1 MVIQEKLTKYAE
13 LALKVGINLQENQ
26 PLVINAPIAA
36 APFVREVAKIAY
48 KLGAKYVHT
57 EWNDEQLTKI
67 TYETASTESL
77 SHVREWKVKGM
88 EEMAEEGAAFMSIV
102 ASNPDLL
109 KDVDPER
116 VSISNKAQAK
126 AMQNYR
132 KYIQTAKVSWAI
144 VSVPS
149 QEWAAKLY
157 PDRSP
162 EEQVASLWENI
173 FQVTRVNENDPVEAW
188 NDHIKTLQEKLQVLN
203 TKKYKKLHY
212 KAPGTDLTI
221 ELPNEQ
227 VWLGGGMNNDQGTY
241 FVPNLPTE
249 EVFTAP
255 VKIGV
260 NGVVSS
266 TKPLN
271 LNGNLVD
278 NFSLTFKEGKVV
290 EFTAEQG
297 YEVLK
302 KLLETDE
309 GALHLGEVA
318 LVPHSSPVSKQEVIF
333 YNTLFDENA
342 SCHLALGSAYPIN
355 IEGGAKMSKEELEE
369 KGINTSMIHVDFM
382 IGSEELSIDGET
394 EDGVKE
400 TIMSDGEWVI

>member
-157 PDRSP
+157 PYRSP

-188 NDHIKTLQEKLQVLN
+188 NKHIKTLQEKLQVLN

-255 VKIGV
+255 VKTGV
-260 NGVVSS
+260 NGVVAS

-290 EFTAEQG
+290 EYTAEQG

-302 KLLETDE
+302 KLLETDD

>member
-1 MVIQEKLTKYAE
+1 MIQEKLTKYAE

-162 EEQVASLWENI
+162 EDQVASLWENI

-188 NDHIKTLQEKLQVLN
+188 NKHIKTLQEKLQILN
-203 TKKYKKLHY
+203 SKKYKKLHY

-255 VKIGV
+255 VKTGV

-290 EFTAEQG
+290 EFSAEQG

-355 IEGGAKMSKEELEE
+355 IEDGAKMSKEELES
-369 KGINTSMIHVDFM
+369 KGVNTSMIHVDFM
-382 IGSEELSIDGET
+382 IGSEEMSIEGET
-394 EDGVKE
+394 EAGVKE
-400 TIMSDGEWVI
+400 TIMTDGEWVI

>member
-1 MVIQEKLTKYAE
+1 MIQEKLTKYAE
-13 LALKVGINLQENQ
+13 LALKVGINLQEKQ
-26 PLVINAPIAA
+26 PLVINAPLAA

-116 VSISNKAQAK
+116 VSISNKAHAK

-162 EEQVASLWENI
+162 EDQVASLWDNI

-188 NDHIKTLQEKLQVLN
+188 NKHIKTLQEKLQILN
-203 TKKYKKLHY
+203 SKKYKKLHY

-255 VKIGV
+255 VKTGV

-290 EFTAEQG
+290 EFSAEQG

-355 IEGGAKMSKEELEE
+355 IEDGAKMSKEELES
-369 KGINTSMIHVDFM
+369 KGVNTSMIHVDFM
-382 IGSEELSIDGET
+382 IGSEEMSIEGET
-394 EDGVKE
+394 EAGVKE

>member
-1 MVIQEKLTKYAE
+1 MEQEKLAKYAE

-26 PLVINAPIAA
+26 PLVINAPISA
-36 APFVREVAKIAY
+36 APFVREVAKVAY
-48 KLGAKYVHT
+48 QIGAKYVHT

-67 TYETASTESL
+67 TYETASIETL
-77 SHVREWKVKGM
+77 KGVREWRVKGL

-109 KDVDPER
+109 KEVDPER
-116 VSISNKAQAK
+116 VSIANKALAQAL
-126 AMQNYR
+126 QTYR
-132 KYIQTAKVSWAI
+132 SYIQTAKVSWAV

-157 PDRSP
+157 PTLSP

-173 FQVTRVNENDPVEAW
+173 FAVTRINEADPVAAW
-188 NDHIKTLQEKLQVLN
+188 EVHIQTLQQKLEVLN
-203 TKKYKKLHY
+203 GKNYKKLLY
-212 KAPGTDLTI
+212 KAPGTELIIDLPKDHI
-221 ELPNEQ
+221 
-227 VWLGGGMNNDQGTY
+227 WLGGGMNNDQGTY

-249 EVFTAP
+249 EVFTLP
-255 VKIGV
+255 VKTGV
-260 NGVVSS
+260 NGIVSS

-278 NFSLTFKEGKVV
+278 EFTLTFKDGKIV
-290 EFTAEQG
+290 EFTAKEG

-342 SCHLALGSAYPIN
+342 SCHLALGSAYPIC
-355 IEGGAKMSKEELEE
+355 IKDGASLSKEQLEA
-369 KGINTSMIHVDFM
+369 KGVNTSMIHVDFM
-382 IGSEELSIDGET
+382 IGSAELTIQGET
-394 EDGVKE
+394 EDGKLE
-400 TIMSDGEWVI
+400 PILTNGEWAI

>member
-1 MVIQEKLTKYAE
+1 MIQEKLTKYAE

-157 PDRSP
+157 PYRSP

-188 NDHIKTLQEKLQVLN
+188 NKHIKTLQEKLQVLN

-255 VKIGV
+255 VKTGV
-260 NGVVSS
+260 NGVVAS

-290 EFTAEQG
+290 EYTAEQG

-302 KLLETDE
+302 KLLETDD

>member
-1 MVIQEKLTKYAE
+1 VLQDKLSKYAE
-13 LALKVGINLQENQ
+13 LAVKVGINLQPNQ
-26 PLVINAPIAA
+26 PLVINAPISA
-36 APFVREVAKIAY
+36 APFVREVARIAY
-48 KLGAKYVHT
+48 NIGAKYVHT

-67 TYETASTESL
+67 TYETASNETLKS
-77 SHVREWKVKGM
+77 VREWKVRGL
-88 EEMAEEGAAFMSIV
+88 EEMAEEGAAFMSVV

-109 KDVDPER
+109 KDVDPEK
-116 VSISNKAQAK
+116 VSISNKAHSK

-132 KYIQTAKVSWAI
+132 TYIQTAKVSWAV

-157 PDRSP
+157 PEVAP
-162 EEQVASLWENI
+162 KEQVASLWENI
-173 FQVTRVNENDPVEAW
+173 FEVTRINEADPVEAW
-188 NDHIKTLQEKLQVLN
+188 NNHIKTLQQKLSVLN
-203 TKKYKKLHY
+203 NKKYKKLHY

-221 ELPNEQ
+221 ELPSEQ

-249 EVFTAP
+249 EVFTLP
-255 VKIGV
+255 VKTGV
-260 NGVVSS
+260 NGVVAS

-278 NFSLTFKEGKVV
+278 NFTLTFKDGKVV

-297 YEVLK
+297 YEILE

-309 GALHLGEVA
+309 GALYLGEVA

-342 SCHLALGSAYPIN
+342 SCHLALGSAYPIC
-355 IEGGAKMSKEELEE
+355 IEGGAKRTKEELAE
-369 KGINTSMIHVDFM
+369 KGVNTSMVHVDFM
-382 IGSEELSIDGET
+382 IGSEELSIQGET
-394 EDGVKE
+394 SGGEIEDIL
-400 TIMSDGEWVI
+400 TDGEWAI

>member
-1 MVIQEKLTKYAE
+1 MIQEKLTKYAE

>member
-13 LALKVGINLQENQ
+13 LALKVGINLQEKQ
-26 PLVINAPIAA
+26 PLVINAPLAA

-116 VSISNKAQAK
+116 VSISNKAHAK

-162 EEQVASLWENI
+162 EDQVASLWDNI

-188 NDHIKTLQEKLQVLN
+188 NKHIKTLQEKLQILN
-203 TKKYKKLHY
+203 SKKYKKLHY

-255 VKIGV
+255 VKTGV

-290 EFTAEQG
+290 EFSAEQG

-355 IEGGAKMSKEELEE
+355 IEDGAKMSKEELES
-369 KGINTSMIHVDFM
+369 KGVNTSMIHVDFM
-382 IGSEELSIDGET
+382 IGSEEMSIEGET
-394 EDGVKE
+394 EAGVKE

>member
-1 MVIQEKLTKYAE
+1 MIQEKLTKYAE

-157 PDRSP
+157 PDRSHD
-162 EEQVASLWENI
+162 EQVASLWENI

-255 VKIGV
+255 VKTGV

-382 IGSEELSIDGET
+382 IGSEELGIEGET
-394 EDGVKE
+394 EAGVKE
-400 TIMSDGEWVI
+400 TIMTGGEWVI

>member
-162 EEQVASLWENI
+162 EDQVASLWENI

-188 NDHIKTLQEKLQVLN
+188 NKHIKTLQEKLQILN
-203 TKKYKKLHY
+203 SKKYKKLHY

-255 VKIGV
+255 VKTGV

-290 EFTAEQG
+290 EFSAEQG

-355 IEGGAKMSKEELEE
+355 IEDGAKMSKEELES
-369 KGINTSMIHVDFM
+369 KGVNTSMIHVDFM
-382 IGSEELSIDGET
+382 IGSEEMSIEGET
-394 EDGVKE
+394 EAGVKE

>member
-162 EEQVASLWENI
+162 EDQVASLWENI

-188 NDHIKTLQEKLQVLN
+188 NKHIKTLQEKLQILN
-203 TKKYKKLHY
+203 SKKYKKLHY

-255 VKIGV
+255 VKTGV

-290 EFTAEQG
+290 EFSAEQG

-355 IEGGAKMSKEELEE
+355 IEDGAKMSKEELES
-369 KGINTSMIHVDFM
+369 KGVNTSMIHVDFM
-382 IGSEELSIDGET
+382 IGSEEMSIEGET
-394 EDGVKE
+394 EAGVKE
-400 TIMSDGEWVI
+400 TIMTDGEWVI

>member
-1 MVIQEKLTKYAE
+1 MIQEKLTKYAE

-162 EEQVASLWENI
+162 EDQVASLWENI

-188 NDHIKTLQEKLQVLN
+188 NKHIKTLQEKLQILN
-203 TKKYKKLHY
+203 SKKYKKLHY

-255 VKIGV
+255 VKTGV

-290 EFTAEQG
+290 EFSAEQG

-355 IEGGAKMSKEELEE
+355 IEDGAKMSKEELES
-369 KGINTSMIHVDFM
+369 KGVNTSMIHVDFM
-382 IGSEELSIDGET
+382 IGSEEMSIEGET
-394 EDGVKE
+394 EAGVKE

>member
-1 MVIQEKLTKYAE
+1 MIQEKLTKYAE

-26 PLVINAPIAA
+26 PLVINAPISA

-67 TYETASTESL
+67 TYETASTDSL
-77 SHVREWKVKGM
+77 QTVREWKVKGM
-88 EEMAEEGAAFMSIV
+88 EEMAEDGAAFMSIV

-157 PDRSP
+157 PGKSP
-162 EEQVASLWENI
+162 EDQVASLWENI

-188 NDHIKTLQEKLQVLN
+188 NKHIKTLQEKLHVLN
-203 TKKYKKLHY
+203 SKKYKKLHY

-255 VKIGV
+255 VKTGV
-260 NGVVSS
+260 NGVVAS

-333 YNTLFDENA
+333 FNTLFDENA

-355 IEGGAKMSKEELEE
+355 IEGGAKMSKEELEA

-382 IGSEELSIDGET
+382 IGSGELNIEGET

-400 TIMSDGEWVI
+400 AIMTDGEWAI

>member
-1 MVIQEKLTKYAE
+1 MIQEKLTKYAE

-132 KYIQTAKVSWAI
+132 KYIQTAQVSWAI

-157 PDRSP
+157 PEKFP

-188 NDHIKTLQEKLQVLN
+188 NKHIKTLQEKLQVLN
-203 TKKYKKLHY
+203 AKKYKKLHY
-212 KAPGTDLTI
+212 IAPGTDLTI

-227 VWLGGGMNNDQGTY
+227 VWLGGGMNNVQGTY

-255 VKIGV
+255 VKTGV

-290 EFTAEQG
+290 EYTAEQG

-355 IEGGAKMSKEELEE
+355 IEGGAKMSKEELEA

-382 IGSEELSIDGET
+382 IGSEKLSIDGET

-400 TIMSDGEWVI
+400 TIMTDGEWAI